1 MPRPLPL
8 FADRT
13 EAGLKLLP
21 LLAARGFD
29 RPLVYALPR
38 GGVPVALPIA
48 QGLHAPLDLLLVR
61 KLGVPWQPE
70 LDFGAIAEGLAEPLL
85 NQDIIAH
92 TGLTEDIMA
101 PVLESEK
108 QELTRRSAVY
118 LKGRRRQDPKG
129 RIAILV
135 DDGLATGITA
145 RAGLAALR
153 KQGAARLVL
162 APPPACQPCM
172 PPADAFDLRGSQ
184 GGWQAGNSG
193 FFFLQNL
200 GESTRAAHLPAGL
213 QVTLYRVTA
222 VSQQTR
228 ARQVLEAVYAIE
240 AGQPT
245 ALHRILWRQRL
256 REP

>member
-48 QGLHAPLDLLLVR
+48 QGLRALLDLLLVR

-70 LDFGAIAEGLAEPLL
+70 LGFGAIAEGLAEPLL

-92 TGLTEDIMA
+92 TGLTEDMIA
-101 PVLESEK
+101 PVLAAEK
-108 QELTRRSAVY
+108 RELARRSAIY
-118 LKGRRRQDPKG
+118 LKGRHRQDPKG
-129 RIAILV
+129 RIVILV

-145 RAGLAALR
+145 RAGIAALR

-162 APPPACQPCM
+162 AVPIAAPESIAEFQGL
-172 PPADAFDLRGSQ
+172 ADEVITVETAPIHFGIGSFYQ
-184 GGWQAGNSG
+184 DFHQISDAEM
-193 FFFLQNL
+193 LEIL
-200 GESTRAAHLPAGL
+200 ARAA
-213 QVTLYRVTA
+213 
-222 VSQQTR
+222 
-228 ARQVLEAVYAIE
+228 
-240 AGQPT
+240 
-245 ALHRILWRQRL
+245 
-256 REP
+256 

>member
-29 RPLVYALPR
+29 RPLIYALPR

-70 LDFGAIAEGLAEPLL
+70 LGFGAIAEGLAEPLL

-92 TGLTEDIMA
+92 MGLTDDMIA
-101 PVLESEK
+101 PALASEK
-108 QELTRRSAVY
+108 QELARRSVVY
-118 LKGRRRQDPKG
+118 LKGRRRQDPTG

-153 KQGAARLVL
+153 QQGAARLML
-162 APPPACQPCM
+162 AVPIAAPESITEFQGL
-172 PPADAFDLRGSQ
+172 ADEVITAETAPIHSGIGAF
-184 GGWQAGNSG
+184 
-193 FFFLQNL
+193 
-200 GESTRAAHLPAGL
+200 
-213 QVTLYRVTA
+213 YRDFHQISDA
-222 VSQQTR
+222 EM
-228 ARQVLEAVYAIE
+228 LEMLAKI
-240 AGQPT
+240 P
-245 ALHRILWRQRL
+245 
-256 REP
+256 